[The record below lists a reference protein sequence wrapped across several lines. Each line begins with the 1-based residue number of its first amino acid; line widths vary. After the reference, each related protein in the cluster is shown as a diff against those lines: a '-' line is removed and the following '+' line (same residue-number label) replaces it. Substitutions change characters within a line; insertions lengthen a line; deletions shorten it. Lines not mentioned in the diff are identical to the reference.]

1 MHKTIENLNYIQN
14 QINSKILKLNT
25 NNYNPK
31 IIAISKTFKIDHIL
45 PLIGHG
51 HRDFGENKVQ
61 EALEKWTEIK
71 KENKNIKLHMV
82 GKLQTNKVKFILPLF
97 DFIHSLDNLKL
108 AKKISEEQKKHK
120 IKPKIFIQINI
131 GNESQKSGII
141 KSQLTEFY
149 NECLNLGLDIVGTM
163 CLPPLDKDPNIYFSE
178 MKKITSVLKLNNI
191 SMGMSE
197 DYLKAIEY
205 SSTYLRIGSRIFG
218 ARSLFINIF
227 VFLLINFTRIKK
239 SFFDNAIHP
248 AVGL

>member
-61 EALEKWTEIK
+61 EAIEKWTEIK
-71 KENKNIKLHMV
+71 SKNKEIRLHMV
-82 GKLQTNKVKFILPLF
+82 GKLQTNKVKFVLPLF

-108 AKKISEEQKKHK
+108 AKKISDEQKKHK

-131 GNESQKSGII
+131 GNEPQKTGII

-178 MKKITSVLKLNNI
+178 MKKITSVLNLNDI

-218 ARSLFINIF
+218 PRS
-227 VFLLINFTRIKK
+227 
-239 SFFDNAIHP
+239 
-248 AVGL
+248 